1 MINTK
6 LALGDSQLNLN
17 KLGCTRIQLVR
28 PSCNFRIDKRITF
41 GLKLGFPQN
50 VIHMKVA
57 NLKSCQGNEP
67 YIPLACQSNSPIQE
81 TPSYPSGCTEST
93 INTRHTTLTS
103 NFPLG
108 FTKIS
113 SESPLKMDHPGGSIL
128 TPNNPKQQQQQTQG
142 ITISQYQS
150 QNLSK
155 FLNQLGK

>member
-6 LALGDSQLNLN
+6 LALDDSQPNLN

-50 VIHMKVA
+50 VIHIKVA

-67 YIPLACQSNSPIQE
+67 YMPLACQSNSPIQE

-93 INTRHTTLTS
+93 INTRHTLLTS

-108 FTKIS
+108 FTKIMQ
-113 SESPLKMDHPGGSIL
+113 ESPLKRPPRGS
-128 TPNNPKQQQQQTQG
+128 N
-142 ITISQYQS
+142 
-150 QNLSK
+150 
-155 FLNQLGK
+155 